1 MAQAGPTLYDVAF
14 EHDSCGF
21 GLVAQI
27 DGRASA
33 WVVDTAFSALAK
45 LSHRGGVNADGVS
58 GDGCGVLFHR
68 PQAWLKALADEAGI
82 ALGERFAAGVVFLDP
97 HGDDAAVPVAKG
109 ALLLDA
115 ALGQRTDPQ
124 RVGHAGGDLFRW
136 KQDVDRLAPRLLFRP
151 AQDADGAGVPAC
163 HPAVR
168 RQGEDGVADGAVQDR
183 AQPPFAVGMGGAA
196 VLQPLA
202 WP

>member
-1 MAQAGPTLYDVAF
+1 MDAWQRRFRHRWDSVSPTIGRGGKMAKAVPATLYDAAF

-68 PQAWLKALADEAGI
+68 PLVWLKALAGEAGI
-82 ALGERFAAGVVFLDP
+82 SVGERFAAGVVFLDP
-97 HGDDAAVPVAKG
+97 N
-109 ALLLDA
+109 
-115 ALGQRTDPQ
+115 
-124 RVGHAGGDLFRW
+124 GGDESALTLENHLREGGLHIAGW
-136 KQDVDRLAPRLLFRP
+136 RDV
-151 AQDADGAGVPAC
+151 
-163 HPAVR
+163 AV
-168 RQGEDGVADGAVQDR
+168 
-183 AQPPFAVGMGGAA
+183 
-196 VLQPLA
+196 
-202 WP
+202 